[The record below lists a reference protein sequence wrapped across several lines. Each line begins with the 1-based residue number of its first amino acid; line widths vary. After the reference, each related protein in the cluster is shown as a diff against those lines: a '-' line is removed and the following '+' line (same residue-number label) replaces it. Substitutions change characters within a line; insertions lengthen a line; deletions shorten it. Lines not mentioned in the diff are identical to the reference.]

1 MVSRDDFAAETH
13 IMIRAWLVLL
23 TLAFA
28 PGALAQPLPP
38 PRNPAGSELAPPD
51 DLILRRVDR
60 PQAPPQGPALAAP
73 INVPPLPPQNGQ
85 QQQQPPVLPPQAA
98 QNAKKNADPLHDLI
112 MARHKAEK
120 ERLQAR
126 MDRANLAQAAR
137 AAEDQKLYQ
146 DWHERYL
153 ADTPVRVEYYR
164 AQAAAYQSQPAIPYY
179 GGPYFY
185 AAGPAVIL
193 PPIYAPVIYA
203 PVYRPYGT
211 FLSWGW

>member
-1 MVSRDDFAAETH
+1 MVFRVHFAAETH
-13 IMIRAWLVLL
+13 IMIRASLVLL
-23 TLAFA
+23 VLAII
-28 PGALAQPLPP
+28 PPVALAQPLPP
-38 PRNPAGSELAPPD
+38 PRNPAGDDSASAE
-51 DLILRRVDR
+51 DLILRRVEQ
-60 PQAPPQGPALAAP
+60 PQVPPQGPVLAAP
-73 INVPPLPPQNGQ
+73 EIVPPLPPQNV
-85 QQQQPPVLPPQAA
+85 QQQPPVQPAPAA
-98 QNAKKNADPLHDLI
+98 PNVKKNPDPLHDLI

-120 ERLQAR
+120 DRLQAR

-146 DWHERYL
+146 DWHQRYL

-164 AQAAAYQSQPAIPYY
+164 ALAAAYQSQPAIPYY

-185 AAGPAVIL
+185 AGPAVIL